1 MRMLLTSNYAAAYAV
16 KLAKVDIV
24 AAYPITPQTQVVEKL
39 AEFIERGLMR
49 ARMIRVESEHSAMA
63 ACIGG
68 SAVGARVFTATSS
81 QGLLYMYEMLWWA
94 SGARLPIVMGVVSR
108 AIAPPWSIWA
118 DHSDILSMRDSGWI
132 IFFAEN
138 AQEVL
143 DTIVQAYRIA
153 EDEKVLLPVA
163 VGWDAFTS
171 SHTAEP
177 VELPEE
183 KEIESFLP
191 ERPRTPF
198 VLSPSDPSSHGN
210 LAYPEDYFKFRYAI
224 SESMKEARRVI
235 IEVGKKY
242 AKLTGREYGLMDK
255 YRCED
260 ADIILIT
267 MGSMAGDAKD
277 AVDVMRDEGYK
288 VGLIKLRCLRP
299 FPKEELGDL
308 LKRVKGVGVVERS
321 FSMGRGGVISVET
334 ASALTELGIK
344 DVTIISY
351 IAGLGGKDVGMDDFV
366 KIFLDLQDKCERGAS
381 FETIWYGMKE
391 GM

>member
-1 MRMLLTSNYAAAYAV
+1 MKMLLTSNYAAAYAV

-39 AEFIERGLMR
+39 AEFIEKGLMR

-108 AIAPPWSIWA
+108 AIAPPWNIWA

-153 EDEKVLLPVA
+153 EDERVSLPVA

-183 KEIESFLP
+183 REIESFLP

-198 VLSPSDPSSHGN
+198 LLNPSDPSSHGN
-210 LAYPEDYFKFRYAI
+210 LAYPDDYFKFRYAI
-224 SESMKEARRVI
+224 SESMKKARRVI
-235 IEVGKKY
+235 IEAGKRY
-242 AKLTGREYGLMDK
+242 AKLTGREYGLIDE
-255 YRCED
+255 YRCGD

-299 FPKEELGDL
+299 FPKEELGGL
-308 LKRVKGVGVVERS
+308 LKRVKGVGVVERG
-321 FSMGRGGVISVET
+321 FSMGRGGVISVEI
-334 ASALTELGIK
+334 ASALMELGIK
-344 DVTIISY
+344 DVTMVSY

-366 KIFLDLQDKCERGAS
+366 KIFLDLQDKCEKEAS

-391 GM
+391 GT